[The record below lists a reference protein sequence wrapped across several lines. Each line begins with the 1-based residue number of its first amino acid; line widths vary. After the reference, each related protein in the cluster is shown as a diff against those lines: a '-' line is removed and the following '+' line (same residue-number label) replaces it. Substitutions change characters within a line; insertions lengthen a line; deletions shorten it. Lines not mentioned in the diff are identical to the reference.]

1 MTGRTNAVVGGESV
15 ELVSGSIAYSGYATV
30 DGAVVELNG
39 GEVFQTPLHSIVIAL
54 PAGPSYNE
62 TVNMRYVAYEGTAIY
77 PVNVLEV
84 TGDNFYFR

>member
-1 MTGRTNAVVGGESV
+1 MNPVVSSGESV

-30 DGAVVELNG
+30 DGAVVELVG
-39 GEVFQTPLHSIVIAL
+39 GEAFQTPLHSIVIAL
-54 PAGPSYNE
+54 PMGPVYNE
-62 TVNMRYVAYEGTAIY
+62 TTNMRNVAFEGTPIQ